1 MMIIDVSKLNIQY
14 LKLVE
19 ENFTYEMNQ
28 LKYKMNY
35 IQNSPVVS
43 ELFIKLKYIKP
54 KKVQFQE
61 PPVEEE
67 NVCFTTEE
75 QDEIINTFLNN

>member
-54 KKVQFQE
+54 KKFNFKNHLLKRKMYVSLLKNKMKLSIHF
-61 PPVEEE
+61 
-67 NVCFTTEE
+67 
-75 QDEIINTFLNN
+75 

>member
-1 MMIIDVSKLNIQY
+1 
-14 LKLVE
+14 
-19 ENFTYEMNQ
+19 
-28 LKYKMNY
+28 MNY
-35 IQNSPVVS
+35 IQNNPVVS
-43 ELFIKLKYIKP
+43 ELIIKLKYLKP

-75 QDEIINTFLNN
+75 QDEIIDTFLNH